1 MARRESLKKVK
12 DEYRID
18 SHKLMYHPERVAQ
31 WLRGEDIYPIYV
43 EISPSG
49 ACNHRCTYCALDY
62 MGYQHRFLDTKILKQ
77 RLTEMGRLGI
87 KSVMYAG
94 EGEPFLHKDIAEII
108 NHTKKSGIDV
118 AITSNGVLFTEK
130 IIKAALASITWI
142 KISINGA
149 TKETY
154 AKMHRTDEADFDR
167 VIENLRRA
175 VKFREAEGIDS
186 TIGMQLIL
194 LPENV
199 DEVVPLAKLARDIGV
214 DYLVIKPYSQHLKSI
229 TRQYEGVTYSDFYH
243 LSEELK
249 SLCTDKFQA
258 IFRINTMKHLE
269 EEERGY
275 KRCLALPFWA
285 YIDSEGGL
293 WGCSAYLSD
302 ERFVFGN
309 LMNHTFEE
317 LWKGEKRKKTM
328 EFVKNELDA
337 SECRV
342 NCRMDAINRFL
353 RDQLNPPAHVNFI

>member
-1 MARRESLKKVK
+1 MADKF
-12 DEYRID
+12 RID
-18 SHKLMYHPERVAQ
+18 SHKLMYHPERVAK
-31 WLRGEDIYPIYV
+31 WLGGEDIYPIYV

-62 MGYQHRFLDTKILKQ
+62 MGYQHRFLETEMLKT

-94 EGEPFLHKDIAEII
+94 EGEPFLHKDIASII
-108 NHTKKSGIDV
+108 NHTVEAGIDV
-118 AITSNGVLFTEK
+118 AVTSNGVLFTEK
-130 IIKAALASITWI
+130 MIRAAMRSITWI

-154 AKMHRTDEADFDR
+154 AKMHRTDEEDLKR
-167 VIENLRRA
+167 VIDNLTTA
-175 VKFREAEGIDS
+175 VKVREAEGLS
-186 TIGMQLIL
+186 TAIGMQLIL

-199 DEVVPLAKLARDIGV
+199 QEVLPLARLARDIGV

-229 TRQYEGVTYSDFYH
+229 TTQYESVDYSEFYH
-243 LSEELK
+243 IAEELK
-249 SLCTDKFQA
+249 EISTENFNA
-258 IFRINTMKHLE
+258 IFRINTMKKLS

-275 KRCLALPFWA
+275 RTCLALPFWS
-285 YIDSEGGL
+285 YIDSGSGL

-302 ERFVFGN
+302 ERFHFGN
-309 LMNHTFEE
+309 LTDSTFEE
-317 LWKGEKRKKTM
+317 LWKGEKRRKTM

-342 NCRMDAINRFL
+342 NCRMDSINRFL
-353 RDQLNPPAHVNFI
+353 RDQLNPPAHVNFV

>member
-1 MARRESLKKVK
+1 VTDRF
-12 DEYRID
+12 RID
-18 SHKLMYHPERVAQ
+18 SHKLMYHPERVAR
-31 WLRGEDIYPIYV
+31 WLKGENIYPIYV

-62 MGYQHRFLDTKILKQ
+62 MGYQHRFLDTKILKK

-94 EGEPFLHKDIAEII
+94 EGEPFLHKDIASII
-108 NHTKKSGIDV
+108 NHTVKSGIDV

-130 IIKAALASITWI
+130 IARAALASITWI

-154 AKMHRTDEADFDR
+154 AKTHRTGEEDFPR
-167 VIENLRRA
+167 VLENISRA
-175 VKFREAEGIDS
+175 VKLRQSEGLA
-186 TIGMQLIL
+186 TAIGMQIIL

-199 DEVVPLAKLARDIGV
+199 DEIIPLARIARDLGV

-229 TRQYEGVTYSDFYH
+229 TKQYEGVTYSDFYH

-249 SLCTDKFQA
+249 AISTDTFKA
-258 IFRINTMKHLE
+258 IFRINTMKKLD

-275 KRCLALPFWA
+275 KQCLALPFWA
-285 YIDSEGGL
+285 YIDSGAGL

-302 ERFVFGN
+302 ERFSFGN
-309 LMNHTFEE
+309 LAEHSFEE
-317 LWKGEKRKKTM
+317 IWTGEKRKKTM
-328 EFVKNELDA
+328 EFVNNELDA
-337 SECRV
+337 SGCRV
-342 NCRMDAINRFL
+342 NCRMDSINRFL

>member
-1 MARRESLKKVK
+1 VTDRF
-12 DEYRID
+12 RID

-31 WLRGEDIYPIYV
+31 WLNGVDIYPLYV

-62 MGYQHRFLDTKILKQ
+62 MGYQHRFLDTAMLKK

-94 EGEPFLHKDIAEII
+94 EGEPFLHKDIASII
-108 NHTKKSGIDV
+108 NHTVKAGIDV

-130 IIKAALASITWI
+130 IIEAALASITWI

-154 AKMHRTDEADFDR
+154 AKMHRTGEEDFAR
-167 VIENLRRA
+167 VIENITRAVEFRRA
-175 VKFREAEGIDS
+175 EGLD
-186 TIGMQLIL
+186 TAIGMQLIL

-199 DEVVPLAKLARDIGV
+199 DEVIPLAKIARDIGA

-229 TRQYEGVTYSDFYH
+229 TKQYEGVKYSEFYH

-249 SLCTDKFQA
+249 AISTDTFKTV
-258 IFRINTMKHLE
+258 FRINTMKKLE

-275 KRCLALPFWA
+275 RRCLALPFWA
-285 YIDSEGGL
+285 YIDSGANL

-302 ERFVFGN
+302 ERFSFGN
-309 LMNHTFEE
+309 LMEHSFEE
-317 LWKGEKRKKTM
+317 IWKGEKRRKTM

-342 NCRMDAINRFL
+342 NCRMDSINRFL

>member
-1 MARRESLKKVK
+1 MTDRF
-12 DEYRID
+12 RID
-18 SHKLMYHPERVAQ
+18 SHKLMYHPERVAK

-62 MGYQHRFLDTKILKQ
+62 MGYQHRFLDTEVLKK

-94 EGEPFLHKDIAEII
+94 EGEPFLHKDIASII
-108 NHTKKSGIDV
+108 NHTKASGIDV

-130 IIKAALASITWI
+130 LIKAAMASITWI

-154 AKMHRTDEADFDR
+154 AKMHRTDEGDLKR
-167 VIENLRRA
+167 VVDNMTAA
-175 VKFREAEGIDS
+175 VRIREAEGLD
-186 TIGMQLIL
+186 TAIGMQLIL

-199 DEVVPLAKLARDIGV
+199 HEVLPLARMARDIGV

-229 TRQYEGVTYSDFYH
+229 TTQYEGVKYDDFYH

-249 SLCTDKFQA
+249 ELSTDTFSA
-258 IFRINTMKHLE
+258 IFRINTMKKLAD
-269 EEERGY
+269 EERGY
-275 KRCLALPFWA
+275 SRCLALPFWS
-285 YIDSEGGL
+285 YIDSGAGL

-302 ERFVFGN
+302 ERFLFGN
-309 LMNHTFEE
+309 LMENTFEE
-317 LWKGEKRKKTM
+317 LWKGEKRRNTM
-328 EFVKNELDA
+328 EFVRNELDA

-342 NCRMDAINRFL
+342 NCRMDSINRFL
-353 RDQLNPPAHVNFI
+353 RDQLDPPGHVNFI